1 MKSKLSLLEQLCRD
15 YFLSLRAPQPAMILV
30 DDLKAR
36 KLAKMKG
43 PDMIG
48 TLGIVLEDK
57 REGLIIELKP
67 LIEELISNDI
77 RISAKIIEMILQAAQ
92 E

>member
-1 MKSKLSLLEQLCRD
+1 
-15 YFLSLRAPQPAMILV
+15 
-30 DDLKAR
+30 
-36 KLAKMKG
+36 MKG